1 MIDYTLILI
10 YFYPDTKWTL
20 TGDDYEGLEWLDE
33 SPKPT
38 KAELDAKWQDAVD
51 LREQKKIQ
59 RQEAKEKLLTQLGL
73 TLDEIQSLLA

>member
-20 TGDDYEGLEWLDE
+20 TGDDYDGLEWLDE

-38 KAELDAKWQDAVD
+38 KEELDAKWQDAVD
-51 LREQKKIQ
+51 LREQKKTAKA
-59 RQEAKEKLLTQLGL
+59 EAKAKLLTQLGL
-73 TLDEIQSLLA
+73 TAEEAASLLS

>member
-20 TGDDYEGLEWLDE
+20 TGDDYDGLDWTDE

-51 LREQKKIQ
+51 LREQKKQQKID
-59 RQEAKEKLLTQLGL
+59 AKAKLLEQLGL
-73 TLDEIQSLLA
+73 TAEEVELLLK